1 MKVKYQ
7 VSFGELIVGS
17 SSAYFGKGEKN
28 SVKYGFF
35 FSKVALFLLIKK
47 ESRNHNNVCI
57 DNISMETPLF

>member
-7 VSFGELIVGS
+7 VSFGELMVGVLQPILEK
-17 SSAYFGKGEKN
+17 GKKN